1 MFLTLVLI
9 VKRTFD
15 ALKSPAGTSIMLVTY
30 VYRKKI
36 NIYNFMTIHEPD
48 AAQQFHTKQDKL
60 ISAALL
66 RNKVIICALQ
76 GIT

>member
-1 MFLTLVLI
+1 MCI
-9 VKRTFD
+9 E
-15 ALKSPAGTSIMLVTY
+15 
-30 VYRKKI
+30 KKK
-36 NIYNFMTIHEPD
+36 NFMTIHEPD